1 VINSLTDVF
10 TKVLHARALDAGLY
24 QDVISALQSAFPD
37 ENFGESGPL
46 ADRHPTE
53 AVLHLVNTHL
63 PGWSIVLKG
72 TAREVDGEWTC
83 TLRQSDL
90 QDNDAM
96 LGNGAGPTLAL
107 AMLIA
112 FLKLSVFRASQ

>member
-1 VINSLTDVF
+1 MINGLTDVF
-10 TKVLHARALDAGLY
+10 TKVLQAHVLDADLY
-24 QDVISALQSAFPD
+24 QDVIHALQLAFPD

-63 PGWSIVLKG
+63 PDWSIVLKG
-72 TAREVDGEWTC
+72 TAREGDGEWTC

-107 AMLIA
+107 AMLVA
-112 FLKLSVFRASQ
+112 FLKLSVFKVSQ

>member
-1 VINSLTDVF
+1 VINGLTDVF
-10 TKVLHARALDAGLY
+10 TKVLQANTLDAGLY

-63 PGWSIVLKG
+63 PDWSIVLKG
-72 TAREVDGEWTC
+72 TAREGDGEWTC